1 MLGRKI
7 KIYRLQ
13 QGLTKKELAAK
24 VGITPAMITAF
35 EDNKQTPN
43 LRIIRSLMSVLNVS
57 FGSLLSN
64 IPPRPSSKWKSA
76 RSYSERLKEEYLDKL
91 YFLSILL
98 DDREVADKTAT
109 EQSDAL
115 LERLVMRA
123 LDEDKISLSRAGEL
137 LGITPFEVREKQ
149 N

>member
-1 MLGRKI
+1 MLR
-7 KIYRLQ
+7 
-13 QGLTKKELAAK
+13 
-24 VGITPAMITAF
+24 
-35 EDNKQTPN
+35 
-43 LRIIRSLMSVLNVS
+43 
-57 FGSLLSN
+57 
-64 IPPRPSSKWKSA
+64 
-76 RSYSERLKEEYLDKL
+76 EEYLDKL
-91 YFLSILL
+91 YFLSVLL